1 MFWVSLLAL
10 MITPAKPPD
19 NDPPEEDATVQLAKV
34 RRVYV
39 DILTGGDAALQ
50 FRDILMSSL
59 QRSKI
64 FTITEDVEK
73 ADAVIKG
80 AADEKVFTDNF
91 SSTEGLNAHT
101 QIGANVNGNSRNS
114 SKGYAGVSIGENESR
129 RTEERKHEAIATIR
143 LVNKDGDV
151 LWSTTAESLGGK
163 FLGASA
169 DVAEKM
175 AKRLAIEVKEAR
187 RTAATMPASRPTSN
201 GKPATAAH

>member
-1 MFWVSLLAL
+1 MLWILCFAM
-10 MITPAKPPD
+10 MISPAKPPE

-50 FRDILMSSL
+50 FRDILMTSL
-59 QRSKI
+59 QRSKV
-64 FTITEDVEK
+64 FTITEDQDK

-80 AADEKVFTDNF
+80 AADDQVFTDNF
-91 SSTEGLNAHT
+91 SSSEGVNAHT
-101 QIGANVNGNSRNS
+101 QIGGGVDGGSRNTKS
-114 SKGYAGVSIGENESR
+114 RYAGMSIGENESR
-129 RTEERKHEAIATIR
+129 PDEERKHEAIATIR

-169 DVAEKM
+169 DVADKM
-175 AKRLAIEVKEAR
+175 AKRLAIDVKEAR
-187 RTAATMPASRPTSN
+187 RSAVSNHTRATGN
-201 GKPATAAH
+201 